1 MNIAVVTEVST
12 KEKNKAVVAALE
24 KTGHRVLNV
33 GMTGEGTE
41 EELSYLHTGLITA
54 LMLNSGAADLVVG
67 GCGTGQ
73 GYINSALQY
82 PGVFAGLVET
92 PLDAWLFRQI
102 NGGYCFSLALNK
114 GYGWAADVNIDFIV
128 ERFFSVES
136 GAGSPP
142 YRREAQKAYRDKLF
156 GVSTLLHKTMPEI
169 LMCLPGDIIM
179 PVVRRPGLMELLRD
193 APNGAKLAEI
203 LYERAASEQP

>member
-12 KEKNKAVVAALE
+12 KAKNKVVVDALK
-24 KTGHRVLNV
+24 KTGYNIINA
-33 GMTGEGTE
+33 GMTGEGEE

-54 LMLNSGAADLVVG
+54 LLLNSGAADLVVG

-73 GYINSALQY
+73 GYINSSLQY
-82 PGVFAGLVET
+82 PGVFAGLVES

-102 NGGYCFSLALNK
+102 NGGNCISLALNK

-136 GAGSPP
+136 GAGYPP
-142 YRREAQKAYRDKLF
+142 YRREAQKAYRDKLV
-156 GVSTLLHKTMPEI
+156 GVSDMLHKTMPEI
-169 LMCLPGDIIM
+169 LEVLPDEILM
-179 PVVRRPGLMELLRD
+179 PALRREGLVDLIRN
-193 APNGAKLAEI
+193 APNGGEMMAVIEKRLAK
-203 LYERAASEQP
+203 